1 MTATHCSSGLRTP
14 ALALVFLAVTLA
26 FAWRGWSGNSALAQT
41 STADGMGVAAE
52 AQQTP
57 QSTAKASKITKDEAV
72 QIALKAFPGQAKAVS
87 PERKYGKN
95 VYLVEVI
102 PQATGVEID
111 VFVDIETGKIVSER

>member
-1 MTATHCSSGLRTP
+1 MTATHCSAGLRTP
-14 ALALVFLAVTLA
+14 ALAFFLAVTLT
-26 FAWRGWSGNSALAQT
+26 FTWHGWSGNAALAQP
-41 STADGMGVAAE
+41 STAAGLGVAAE

-57 QSTAKASKITKDEAV
+57 QGTAKASKITKDDAV

-102 PQATGVEID
+102 PHATGVEID
-111 VFVDIETGKIVSER
+111 VFVDIETGAIVSER